1 MARRSNMLTGKV
13 RTAQK
18 RARSTRRFADRLIAE
33 YHQPTLFDID
43 PIREIPVRIGA
54 GRLSQFQAGDS
65 GAPCESWDA
74 SSWPAD
80 MEWSDARHEAETLVS
95 AHVAASK
102 QADGDAAP
110 DVQRS
115 SDTTDT
121 TLTSASADRG
131 SLSDAP
137 SAEPGKA
144 SDEVASTKTQPIR
157 ITRSGAGMNIFER
170 NRGAAKPGEFTI
182 RGLCIGL
189 ALGAAAA
196 GVILMLVKVVA
207 G

>member
-33 YHQPTLFDID
+33 YDQPTLFDID
-43 PIREIPVRIGA
+43 PIREIPVHIGA
-54 GRLSQFQAGDS
+54 DRLSQFQSGDS

-74 SSWPAD
+74 SAWPAD
-80 MEWSDARHEAETLVS
+80 KEWSDARHEAETLVS
-95 AHVAASK
+95 AHIDTFKTVN
-102 QADGDAAP
+102 GRGTP
-110 DVQRS
+110 DVERS
-115 SDTTDT
+115 RDMA
-121 TLTSASADRG
+121 LMNASTDRG
-131 SLSDAP
+131 SPSDVSP
-137 SAEPGKA
+137 RVPGEA

-157 ITRSGAGMNIFER
+157 TTRSGARMDIFER
-170 NRGAAKPGEFTI
+170 DRGAAKPGEFTI

-189 ALGAAAA
+189 AFGTAAAS
-196 GVILMLVKVVA
+196 VILVLVSVLA